1 MQPKPF
7 GLSLLEQAA
16 APSMWRGLDRTHVAL
31 PVGMR
36 HWRRIRSQRMMRGGL
51 AGRGTRQRGRARGL
65 AAPLAAQQHPSSYL
79 LLQNRHT
86 LNMGRLW
93 KQIKRC
99 DQADM
104 VATCHQR
111 A

>member
-1 MQPKPF
+1 MVARNGWGVPLGMCHRRRVGHQP
-7 GLSLLEQAA
+7 
-16 APSMWRGLDRTHVAL
+16 T
-31 PVGMR
+31 
-36 HWRRIRSQRMMRGGL
+36 MRGGL
-51 AGRGTRQRGRARGL
+51 AGRSARQRGRARGL
-65 AAPLAAQQHPSSYL
+65 AAPLAAQQHPSFYL